1 MNPKAETNCE
11 SREVP
16 QSQFLMAGHASTS
29 VQECA
34 ERDLRAGSGSPWVPL
49 GGPTAQAVHHSE
61 GCVPAGT
68 QDSELAPGKTLHLH
82 LVSFSPIYKA
92 EV

>member
-1 MNPKAETNCE
+1 MNPKPETNCE

-29 VQECA
+29 MQERA
-34 ERDLRAGSGSPWVPL
+34 ERDLRAGSGSPWVPS
-49 GGPTAQAVHHSE
+49 GGLSAEAAHHSE

-68 QDSELAPGKTLHLH
+68 QDSELAPVKTLHLH
-82 LVSFSPIYKA
+82 LVGFSPIYKA

>member
-1 MNPKAETNCE
+1 MNPKPETNCE

-16 QSQFLMAGHASTS
+16 QSQFLMALHASTS
-29 VQECA
+29 MWERA
-34 ERDLRAGSGSPWVPL
+34 ERDLPAGSGSPWVPS
-49 GGPTAQAVHHSE
+49 GGPSAQAALHSE
-61 GCVPAGT
+61 GYVPAGI
-68 QDSELAPGKTLHLH
+68 QDSELVPVKTLHLH